1 MVTFPSWFWPAV
13 SMVFALLWLGTLLLL
28 RRERSRRSPSPSSL
42 MHQRVA
48 AEDMLKTVYALQQTE
63 KVVDGPTLAQALELP
78 PTRAAQEMEALL
90 AFGWIERDAS
100 GDVGLTEE
108 GQTRVQELIRA
119 HRLWERY
126 LVDQEGMS
134 LETVH
139 AEAHRREHT
148 TTSEEIERLDAELGH
163 PAWDPHGHAIPAPQR
178 QVPSSPGQPL
188 SEDGEGR
195 GRLRVVC
202 LDDEPASLLAQL
214 MALGIK
220 PGVDIELVDRA
231 PDLLELEV
239 EGEKVPLASAAARHV
254 HVVPAPALPQELGE
268 LPSGARARVVE
279 IRGSGQ
285 HQRRILDMGF
295 VPGAQVSVIR
305 KAPLGDPVEYV
316 VKGAAVALRRSE
328 ANTIVVEELE
338 DG

>member
-1 MVTFPSWFWPAV
+1 MD
-13 SMVFALLWLGTLLLL
+13 
-28 RRERSRRSPSPSSL
+28 
-42 MHQRVA
+42 QRVA

-63 KVVDGPTLAQALELP
+63 KVLDGPTLAQALELP
-78 PTRAAQEMEALL
+78 PTRVAQEMEALL
-90 AFGWIERDAS
+90 AFGWVERDAS
-100 GDVGLTEE
+100 GDVRLTEE
-108 GQTRVQELIRA
+108 GQIRVHELIRA

-148 TTSEEIERLDAELGH
+148 TTPEEIERLDAELGH

-178 QVPSSPGQPL
+178 KVPSSLGRPL
-188 SEDGEGR
+188 SEDGATR
-195 GRLRVVC
+195 SRLRVVC

-220 PGVDIELVDRA
+220 PGVDVEIVDRA

-239 EGEKVPLASAAARHV
+239 EGKKVPLASAAARHV
-254 HVVPAPALPQELGE
+254 HVVPAPALPQALGE
-268 LPSGARARVVE
+268 LPPGARARVVE
-279 IRGSGQ
+279 IKGSGK

-295 VPGAQVSVIR
+295 VPGARVSVIR

-338 DG
+338 DE